1 MVERDRRGNDLR
13 ARHTRSIMLL
23 RAGTLLSLLLMAGAA
38 ILPRAV
44 GAESPYSTISPRTEV
59 ASDIQFLYKLIFW
72 MALVVFV
79 GVQAGLVY
87 TVLRFRRRSEQE
99 ERPEQV
105 HGNKTLEIAW
115 TILPAIVLLVIFI
128 PTVQTL
134 FKFDAEAQEADADY
148 VIDVYGKQW
157 WWEVHYAEPSD
168 QVGGIITANEIYI
181 PAGKRVVFR
190 LYSNNVIHSFW
201 VPQLSGKMD
210 LIPGHVNRL
219 GFTADKP
226 GVYYGECAEFCGD
239 SHAWM
244 RFIVH
249 VQPQEQFDAWVNAWK
264 AGPSQAAADA
274 GGTGDVAR
282 APDAFAVCAACHRI
296 NGTQFNAAAV
306 GLEQTPDISKI
317 AGPNLTLFGCRATI
331 GAGLLRNTPENL
343 ASWLRDPGAIKPG
356 NHMATAIKPGVLTE
370 DQIQTLVNYLQALR
384 PAEGCPPPVGEN
396 ADMEPPTG
404 DDVTIPPAQP
414 AEGAASEG
422 E

>member
-13 ARHTRSIMLL
+13 ARHRRIIMLL

-274 GGTGDVAR
+274 AGTGDVAQ

-296 NGTQFNAAAV
+296 NGTQFNTAAV

-356 NHMATAIKPGVLTE
+356 NHMATAIKPGTLTE
-370 DQIQTLVNYLQALR
+370 DQIQTLVNYLQALQ
-384 PAEGCPPPVGEN
+384 PDGGCPEPTGEN
-396 ADMEPPTG
+396 ADLEPPTA
-404 DDVTIPPAQP
+404 DDVNIPPAQP
-414 AEGAASEG
+414 AESAASEG